1 MFNLKEIH
9 REDLDDSYISIDPR
23 DPTFWTR
30 TIYMLMETR
39 EKGIIS
45 VSDLSYYYKVTDRYG
60 QLGGGNGYVY
70 ILECVSQP
78 GICKIGST
86 GRTPEE
92 RCTEINHATGVIV
105 PWTVSS
111 AFKCKAPECV
121 EKLVHKQL
129 RDIRINPQKEGFLV
143 KRDLAEKTIQQIIK
157 MSGASLD

>member
-1 MFNLKEIH
+1 MFTLRELNK
-9 REDLDDSYISIDPR
+9 EDLDDSYISIDPR

-30 TIYMLMETR
+30 KIYMVMDTQ
-39 EKGIIS
+39 EKGITS
-45 VSDLSYYYKVTDRYG
+45 ESTLSYYYKVTDRYG

-92 RCTEINHATGVIV
+92 RCAEINRATGVIV

-121 EKLVHKQL
+121 EKLVHRQL
-129 RDIRINPQKEGFLV
+129 QNIRLNPQKEGFLV
-143 KRDLAEKTIQQIIK
+143 KRELAEKTIQQIIK